1 MARASMFFYCLA
13 VLRGVE
19 AALEN
24 PAGSM
29 IFTYLSEHIGPNLSL
44 DRRADPILDV
54 LLCLSCPFL

>member
-29 IFTYLSEHIGPNLSL
+29 IFTYLGEHSGPNLSHN
-44 DRRADPILDV
+44 RRTDPKL
-54 LLCLSCPFL
+54 

>member
-19 AALEN
+19 AAFEN

-29 IFTYLSEHIGPNLSL
+29 IFTYLSEHLGPNLSL
-44 DRRADPILDV
+44 DRRADLK
-54 LLCLSCPFL
+54 L

>member
-1 MARASMFFYCLA
+1 MARASMFFYFLA

-29 IFTYLSEHIGPNLSL
+29 IFTYLSEHNLSHN
-44 DRRADPILDV
+44 RRTDPEL
-54 LLCLSCPFL
+54 